1 MEIVIGIIMYIV
13 FGLIFLVVIE
23 TDDDIHVKINNIEAV
38 LLWPVY
44 IATVIV
50 GCIACVINLLVEKL
64 SGGE

>member
-23 TDDDIHVKINNIEAV
+23 TDDDIHVKINSIEAV

-44 IATVIV
+44 IVTMII
-50 GCIACVINLLVEKL
+50 GCIACIINLLVDKL
-64 SGGE
+64 GGE